1 MSESG
6 TRVNAQRFYGEYHGH
21 KVGHLKIVHDR
32 MRAGE
37 KDSIVFLAGD
47 SSLDNK
53 YWFDDTVSAIEPYS
67 KVLTPGVM
75 KPDVAYW
82 LTKECDKRKL
92 SFSGALNCSVE

>member
-6 TRVNAQRFYGEYHGH
+6 TRVNAQRYYGEYHGH
-21 KVGHLKIVHDR
+21 KVGHLKIVHDK

-67 KVLTPGVM
+67 KVEVRPHEGI
-75 KPDVAYW
+75 DV
-82 LTKECDKRKL
+82 
-92 SFSGALNCSVE
+92 SFQLLLHPNSL